1 MHFYTYATHHITH
14 YPGKGYFMEVLT
26 AAVREKITQKAYER
40 FVARGKK
47 HGFAMEDWILAEKEV
62 LNSGAQVAKPKEKPG
77 AKDNL
82 AAARQATQHHLSGMK
97 VTSYA

>member
-1 MHFYTYATHHITH
+1 
-14 YPGKGYFMEVLT
+14 MEVLT

-62 LNSGAQVAKPKEKPG
+62 LGTGAQVSRPTEKPV
-77 AKDNL
+77 AKDYK
-82 AAARQATQHHLSGMK
+82 ATGKQATQHHVTGMK

>member
-1 MHFYTYATHHITH
+1 
-14 YPGKGYFMEVLT
+14 MEVLT
-26 AAVREKITQKAYER
+26 AAVRERITQKAYEH

-62 LNSGAQVAKPKEKPG
+62 LNPGAQISRPKEKPV
-77 AKDNL
+77 AKDNM
-82 AAARQATQHHLSGMK
+82 AATKQATQHHLSGMK